1 MKSFLLA
8 VTDELLEVVN
18 AARGE
23 RSRNAAIE
31 DWLWSHPRV
40 RATAKRLG
48 IERQPRPERGKYQ
61 RSARGNLGRQSRAE

>member
-1 MKSFLLA
+1 MKHILCY
-8 VTDELLEVVN
+8 VTDELASVVN
-18 AARGE
+18 AARGS

-31 DWLWSHPRV
+31 EWLWSHPRV